1 MEVVT
6 LVGVVMASLL
16 LVLAAVR
23 CAGCTGSVGFIGWV
37 FLALPS
43 IRIWI
48 RIYRVGPA
56 IYVRPKQSRRQ
67 KKRKQDCTK
76 KGIAAVMGVAI
87 TTKRE
92 F

>member
-1 MEVVT
+1 M
-6 LVGVVMASLL
+6 GV
-16 LVLAAVR
+16 
-23 CAGCTGSVGFIGWV
+23 IGWV

-87 TTKRE
+87 TTKRVLKIE
-92 F
+92 